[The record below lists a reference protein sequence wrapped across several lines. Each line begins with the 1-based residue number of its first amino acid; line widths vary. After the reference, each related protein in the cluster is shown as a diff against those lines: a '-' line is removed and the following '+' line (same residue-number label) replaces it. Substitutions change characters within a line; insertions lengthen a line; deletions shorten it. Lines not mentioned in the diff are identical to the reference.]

1 MTPALLP
8 LVVVFALGSAQDV
21 LRTEAP
27 GGRSLPVALASW
39 AWPDC
44 ARVLAAETNTF
55 AEAMC
60 RAAAAR
66 TRFHAATDIV
76 DTDAARYRS
85 EILSQLRRAAGLATS
100 TIERRAA
107 FTELAVT
114 YSAAPAEA
122 AQADFAWREVIALE
136 PDKPAAYLALARTQ
150 GERGALDAQEA
161 TLNGARQAL
170 PRNRE
175 IVEALARFYRTA
187 GRVDDAVRA
196 VREYAEQDPA
206 DAKRQWLLATWYWQL
221 QSAPALAARAPE
233 FTAAGLKAIDQA
245 LLLQPD
251 DPDALNCKYVLLR
264 RQAELA
270 PDAASRAAALASARQ
285 VRDRL
290 LTRPKR

>member
-1 MTPALLP
+1 MTAVFLS
-8 LVVVFALGSAQDV
+8 LVMTFALGGAQDV

-27 GGRSLPVALASW
+27 GGKPLPAALASW
-39 AWPDC
+39 EWPDC
-44 ARVLAAETNTF
+44 ARVLAAESNTF
-55 AEAMC
+55 GEAMC

-76 DTDAARYRS
+76 DTDAARYRT
-85 EILSQLRRAAGLATS
+85 EVLSQLRRAAGLAAS
-100 TIERRAA
+100 TVEERAA
-107 FTELAVT
+107 LTELAVT
-114 YSAAPAEA
+114 YSAAPADA
-122 AQADFAWREVIALE
+122 AQADLAWREIIALE
-136 PDKPAAYLALARTQ
+136 PEKPTAYLALARIQ

-187 GRVDDAVRA
+187 GRVDDVIRA
-196 VREYAEQDPA
+196 VREYADQDPA

-221 QSAPALAARAPE
+221 QSAPALAARAPQ
-233 FTAAGLKAIDQA
+233 FTAAGLRAIDQA

-251 DPDALNCKYVLLR
+251 DPEALNCKYVLLR

-270 PDAASRAAALASARQ
+270 PDAASRDAALASARQ
-285 VRDRL
+285 IRDRL
-290 LTRPKR
+290 LIRQKR